1 MPMKW
6 DPELEKK
13 LRDLVKLGL
22 EDNQIALRMN
32 TTRTSIQMKRR
43 QLLIF
48 KNKTKFSHLSLAER
62 KKRNVDQRRKDA
74 KKHRAKNLE
83 ELRIKD
89 KRNKKSRRTLLSIN
103 FNKGKRMDYWEYRI
117 NQIKNSKRY
126 KVSITASDLEN
137 QWIKQNGK
145 CFYSDNDLKA
155 EMPGNQKNKNVS
167 SLVSIDRTNPKLGY
181 EKNNISLISYETNT
195 MKLNMSHQKFV
206 ELCRKIG
213 KKH

>member
-1 MPMKW
+1 M
-6 DPELEKK
+6 
-13 LRDLVKLGL
+13 G
-22 EDNQIALRMN
+22 
-32 TTRTSIQMKRR
+32 
-43 QLLIF
+43 
-48 KNKTKFSHLSLAER
+48 
-62 KKRNVDQRRKDA
+62 
-74 KKHRAKNLE
+74 
-83 ELRIKD
+83 
-89 KRNKKSRRTLLSIN
+89 
-103 FNKGKRMDYWEYRI
+103 YWEQRI
-117 NQIKNSKRY
+117 IQIKNSKRY

-167 SLVSIDRTNPKLGY
+167 SLVSIDRINPKLGY